1 MKSKKRKFLNELN
14 NSNCG
19 THPAYSNFT
28 PWFKTLD
35 DMKEYNKELF
45 QAIKSNSA
53 QDFLEQ
59 QCIKRLK
66 EEYEYDEDSEEKE
79 PTKKID

>member
-1 MKSKKRKFLNELN
+1 ME
-14 NSNCG
+14 
-19 THPAYSNFT
+19 
-28 PWFKTLD
+28 
-35 DMKEYNKELF
+35 EYNEELF

-66 EEYEYDEDSEEKE
+66 EEYEYDDDSEEKE